1 MWTTRFAVSGRP
13 HTRLTQS
20 LGREP
25 HESELALTLHTTEEN
40 IHSLRMIA
48 QAPRS
53 LATPVGENEPRTL
66 GDIIPASSEREGE
79 TIAITQMRRH
89 EIALAL
95 DLLTERNRRVL
106 VLRYGLAD
114 GRFRTLEEVGQ
125 IMGVFADP
133 PKSKINGIG

>member
-1 MWTTRFAVSGRP
+1 MTFSD
-13 HTRLTQS
+13 S
-20 LGREP
+20 F
-25 HESELALTLHTTEEN
+25 
-40 IHSLRMIA
+40 
-48 QAPRS
+48 
-53 LATPVGENEPRTL
+53 L
-66 GDIIPASSEREGE
+66 GDFIPASSEREGE